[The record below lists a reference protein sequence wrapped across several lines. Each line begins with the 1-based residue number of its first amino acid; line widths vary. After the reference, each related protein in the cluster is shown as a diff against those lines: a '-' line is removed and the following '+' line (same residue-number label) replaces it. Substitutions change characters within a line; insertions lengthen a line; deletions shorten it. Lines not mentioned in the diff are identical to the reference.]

1 MSAAPARVHGWHRT
15 SSRASLRVAPDPL
28 PREVPSEGQNGVR
41 IRTNADRLAAQGIE
55 SFRKSRRALFSE
67 LGTTLTFGA
76 AARQGSTPK
85 NRVRIRTRFSSCE
98 RALRAKFGAKVLS
111 ERHWNS
117 NSMFRPRGGC
127 ADALVRNPRCLP
139 PSSLGQCGSKSMV
152 NRRGRRSAAA
162 ALVSSFVAIS
172 CAQSLPPVTVLEQDS
187 NSHGV
192 DMGKPLFACNYDR
205 SWGDDV
211 AFGHVLDDRGR
222 IWFYNRGR
230 TTASPEPEP
239 AGDGLFLESGLRAR
253 FRNPVLQSLRVS
265 PARLAQMSQK
275 AELARAG
282 RIERGRGAPDLGA
295 SGCEAYL
302 WARADAY
309 QRIELGTGGDF
320 WVQNSLPEASE
331 LKAYL
336 QVELGMGQRPKS
348 WRK

>member
-1 MSAAPARVHGWHRT
+1 
-15 SSRASLRVAPDPL
+15 
-28 PREVPSEGQNGVR
+28 
-41 IRTNADRLAAQGIE
+41 
-55 SFRKSRRALFSE
+55 
-67 LGTTLTFGA
+67 
-76 AARQGSTPK
+76 
-85 NRVRIRTRFSSCE
+85 
-98 RALRAKFGAKVLS
+98 
-111 ERHWNS
+111 
-117 NSMFRPRGGC
+117 
-127 ADALVRNPRCLP
+127 
-139 PSSLGQCGSKSMV
+139 
-152 NRRGRRSAAA
+152 
-162 ALVSSFVAIS
+162 
-172 CAQSLPPVTVLEQDS
+172 
-187 NSHGV
+187 
-192 DMGKPLFACNYDR
+192 MGKPLFACNYDR